1 MTSQKRI
8 SNQHESLQ
16 QFPTL
21 TDRSCITLRT
31 DEVTIYAVLKRILD
45 RSFTVLIR
53 SKVGWINTAW
63 ANQEIVFNFNS
74 EVIGTGGLT
83 VCIRAVELG
92 FKI

>member
-45 RSFTVLIR
+45 RSFTLLIR
-53 SKVGWINTAW
+53 SKVG
-63 ANQEIVFNFNS
+63 
-74 EVIGTGGLT
+74 
-83 VCIRAVELG
+83 
-92 FKI
+92 